1 MLDSLSYVSSHV
13 SSDIVQQ
20 TAIVSIVIVGR
31 QVEQNAD
38 EQVQQYT
45 NNEVDDIFYFGD
57 RAVFN

>member
-20 TAIVSIVIVGR
+20 TAILSIVIVGR

-38 EQVQQYT
+38 KQVQQYM